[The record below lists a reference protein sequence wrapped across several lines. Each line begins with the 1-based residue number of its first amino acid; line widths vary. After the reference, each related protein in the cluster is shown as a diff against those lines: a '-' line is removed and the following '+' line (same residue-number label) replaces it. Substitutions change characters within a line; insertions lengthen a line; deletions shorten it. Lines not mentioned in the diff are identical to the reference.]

1 MNRDSGCRVS
11 AAPYLDVWGT
21 KRTFKRRIQE
31 PLPLPHTG
39 EYILINEQYI
49 GYVPYDHEDE
59 GACGGRRRMLKR
71 YFGKVTSETPALVII
86 QTVDGRITTEM
97 KKDFRL
103 GFIRFLSLSCLPE
116 NAKDIPY
123 DERLIDT
130 FADAFE
136 SLLVSISNDY

>member
-11 AAPYLDVWGT
+11 AAPYVDVWGT

-31 PLPLPHTG
+31 PLPFPRMG
-39 EYILINEQYI
+39 EYVLVNEQYT

-59 GACGGRRRMLKR
+59 SAGGGRRRILKR
-71 YFGKVTSETPALVII
+71 YFGKVTNETPVLVVI
-86 QTVDGRITTEM
+86 QTVDGRTTTEM

-103 GFIRFLSLSCLPE
+103 GFVRFLSLSCLPE

-123 DERLIDT
+123 DERLINS

-136 SLLVSISNDY
+136 NLLVSIGNDY